1 MTCKPVDLIPLTADR
16 HQGNSQPV
24 RKALTVQYKPKAPS
38 QATVPPAPS
47 TDVLATPPIVQ
58 AVASLPLDPGMSVI
72 VPTDS
77 SFNAPTV
84 PEDEAKLVPQ
94 QTHIPA
100 KQHPLDDAN
109 PLDPRRFPN
118 QPLGKDTTPPVTIA
132 NVAFLLDAYGIRVR
146 YNVIKKKMQIELPGA
161 SPDSPDQS
169 DNADNTAASH
179 IVSLARL
186 NRMGAGP
193 VLEFVSALGNRVL
206 YNPVA
211 DWIRSKP
218 WDRKNRLPAFY
229 ATLTP
234 RPGFPEE
241 FKERLMYRWAL
252 SAVAAVLKPS
262 GFKTRGVL
270 TLQGPQSLGKTR
282 WVHSLVP
289 DPRLADQVV
298 LLNHHLDAGN
308 KDSVTSAI
316 THWVVE
322 VGELDSSFKKDVAR
336 LKGFLT
342 LDRDILRRPYTR
354 LNAEY
359 PRRTVFA
366 ATVNDR
372 EFLVDPTGN
381 TRWWTIPVI
390 KINYAH
396 GIDMQQLYAQLAED
410 FENGEQWWLTD
421 AEERRLEELNK
432 VHRAVSAIRERML
445 GAIDLDRLKS
455 DGLPAFTASELLS
468 SIGIERPTNAQCKE
482 CAIVLRELCGE
493 SKRHNG
499 RDKWRVPLLPLNVMN
514 EDQSRF

>member
-1 MTCKPVDLIPLTADR
+1 M
-16 HQGNSQPV
+16 
-24 RKALTVQYKPKAPS
+24 QYKPKLPS
-38 QATVPPAPS
+38 HETGLPSPS
-47 TDVLATPPIVQ
+47 TDTLATLKIVP
-58 AVASLPLDPGMSVI
+58 AVTSLAPDPGMSVT
-72 VPTDS
+72 VPTAPS
-77 SFNAPTV
+77 ANALTASMDDANPV
-84 PEDEAKLVPQ
+84 SQ

-100 KQHPLDDAN
+100 KKHPLDDAN

-118 QPLGKDTTPPVTIA
+118 LPFGKDKSPPITIA
-132 NVAFLLDAYGIRVR
+132 NVGFLLDAYGIRVR
-146 YNVIKKKMQIELPGA
+146 YNTIKKKMLIELPGA

-179 IVSLARL
+179 IMSLARL

-193 VLEFVSALGNRVL
+193 VLEFVYALGNRNL
-206 YNPVA
+206 HNPAA
-211 DWIRSKP
+211 DWIESKP
-218 WDRKNRLPAFY
+218 WDGTDRLQAFY
-229 ATLTP
+229 ATLTQ
-234 RPGFPEE
+234 REGFPEE
-241 FKERLMYRWAL
+241 FKQRLLHRWL
-252 SAVAAVLKPS
+252 ISGVAAVLKPS
-262 GFKTRGVL
+262 GFMTRGVL
-270 TLQGPQSLGKTR
+270 TLQGPQSIGKTK
-282 WVHSLVP
+282 WVKSLVS
-289 DPRLADQVV
+289 DTKLAEKLL

-308 KDSVTSAI
+308 KDSITSAI
-316 THWVVE
+316 THWIVE
-322 VGELDSSFKKDVAR
+322 IGELDSSFKKDIAR

-342 LDRDILRRPYTR
+342 LDRDTLRRPYTR

-366 ATVNDR
+366 ATVNDN

-381 TRWWTIPVI
+381 TRWWTIPVV
-390 KINYAH
+390 KIDYAH
-396 GIDMQQLYAQLAED
+396 GIDMQQLFAQVAED
-410 FENGEQWWLTD
+410 FRRGEQWWLTD
-421 AEERRLEELNK
+421 SEESKLEELNK

-468 SIGIERPTNAQCKE
+468 TIGIERPTNAQCKE